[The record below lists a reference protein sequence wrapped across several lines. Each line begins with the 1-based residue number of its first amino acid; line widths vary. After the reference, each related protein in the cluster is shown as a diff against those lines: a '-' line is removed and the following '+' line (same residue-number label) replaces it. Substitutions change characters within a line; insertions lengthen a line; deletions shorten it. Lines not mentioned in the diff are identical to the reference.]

1 MSGFKTGNQ
10 ITLLKG
16 GGEFFP
22 ALETS
27 IQLASKIVYVLTYI
41 FEEDATG
48 HLIANALKQAAQR
61 GVVVYLILDGF
72 GCHHL
77 SANFVKSLKVAGV
90 HLVMHRP
97 KTLPHSFKLNQLHR
111 MHRKIALVDD
121 QVAFVGGINI
131 IDDFN
136 TPHQIPPRIDYA
148 VKIAGPLI
156 SDIQLSIEQLW
167 LKLNNQVPTMDDAS
181 THHKEGFVAVG
192 DMLASFLVRD
202 NHQHRRDIEDAYLS
216 LIYSAN
222 HEIIIANAYFLPGIR
237 FRHALC
243 NAAARGVKVTI
254 LLQSKV
260 EYVLLDIASHALY
273 DYFLN
278 KKIVIFEYYKSFMH
292 SKVAVIDGQ
301 WAMVGS
307 SNIDPFSLLL
317 SYEANVLIQ
326 DESFAN
332 TLRHDIL
339 QSINT
344 GAREVKLA
352 DWQRQRLS
360 KRFVAWVIYGLVRF
374 ITSLVKPANHH

>member
-1 MSGFKTGNQ
+1 MSNFTAGNQ

-22 ALETS
+22 ALEML
-27 IQLASKIVYVLTYI
+27 IQSATKNVYVLTYI
-41 FEEDATG
+41 FAEDATG
-48 HLIANALKQAAQR
+48 YLVAHALTQAAQR
-61 GVVVYLILDGF
+61 GVAVYLMLDGF
-72 GCHHL
+72 GCHDL
-77 SANFVKSLKVAGV
+77 SEDFKHDLESAGV
-90 HLVMHRP
+90 QLVMHRP
-97 KTLPHSFKLNQLHR
+97 KTIPRSFKLNQLHR
-111 MHRKIALVDD
+111 MHRKIALIDN
-121 QVAFVGGINI
+121 QIAFVGGINI

-148 VKIAGPLI
+148 VKIAGPI
-156 SDIQLSIEQLW
+156 IHDIQLSVQQLW
-167 LKLNNQVPTMDDAS
+167 FKLNNQVPIMDIQS
-181 THHKEGFVAVG
+181 TQQQSFIKAGE
-192 DMLASFLVRD
+192 MLASFLVRD

-222 HEIIIANAYFLPGIR
+222 QEIIIANAYFLPGIR

-273 DYFLN
+273 EHFLSQQ
-278 KKIVIFEYYKSFMH
+278 IIIFEYYKSFMH

-317 SYEANVLIQ
+317 SYEANVLIH
-326 DESFAN
+326 DASFAK
-332 TLRHDIL
+332 TLRDDIL

-360 KRFVAWVIYGLVRF
+360 KRFLAWIIYGLVRV